1 MEIRFDDQ
9 VVLVT
14 GASTGIGAA
23 VAKAFGASGAQ
34 VIVHYNSSAAAARSV
49 AEAITSSA
57 NGSATLVQ
65 ADVTRPAEI
74 TRLVET
80 VLEKFARIDVLVNN
94 AGGLVERNPVDT
106 TPDEI
111 YERIMDLNV
120 RSIFQMCKLVIPVMK
135 RQGHGNIINV
145 TSVAARTGGG
155 GGSVVYAAAKGA
167 VVSFTR
173 GLARELA
180 PHNIRVNAL
189 SPGLILTPFHD
200 RWTPPA
206 MMEALIKTVPMGRAG
221 TAEECVGAVLF
232 LASDQMSSY
241 ITGQVIEV
249 NGGMLMR

>member
-1 MEIRFDDQ
+1 MEIRFDGQ

-23 VAKAFGASGAQ
+23 VAKAFGASGAH

-49 AEAITSSA
+49 ADAITAA
-57 NGSATLVQ
+57 NGSATLIQ
-65 ADVTRPAEI
+65 ADVTKPDDI
-74 TRLVET
+74 KRLVDT

-94 AGGLVERNPVDT
+94 AGGLVERNPVDA

-111 YERIMDLNV
+111 YERIMALNV

-180 PHNIRVNAL
+180 AHNIRVNAL
-189 SPGLILTPFHD
+189 SPGLILTPFHE

-206 MMEALIKTVPMGRAG
+206 MMETLIKSVPMGRAG

-241 ITGQVIEV
+241 VTGQVIEV

>member
-23 VAKAFGASGAQ
+23 VAKAFGASGAK

-49 AEAITSSA
+49 ADAITSA
-57 NGSATLVQ
+57 NGSAMLVQ
-65 ADVTRPAEI
+65 ADVTKPAEI
-74 TRLVET
+74 ARLVEA

-94 AGGLVERNPVDT
+94 AGGLVERNPVDA

-155 GGSVVYAAAKGA
+155 GGSVIYAAAKGA
-167 VVSFTR
+167 VVSLTR

-180 PHNIRVNAL
+180 AHNIRVNAL
-189 SPGLILTPFHD
+189 SPGLILTPFHE

-206 MMEALIKTVPMGRAG
+206 MMEALIKSVPMGRAG

-241 ITGQVIEV
+241 VTGQVIEV

>member
-1 MEIRFDDQ
+1 MEIRFDGQ

-23 VAKAFGASGAQ
+23 VAKAFGACGAQ

-49 AEAITSSA
+49 ADAIISA
-57 NGSATLVQ
+57 NGSATLIQ
-65 ADVTRPAEI
+65 ADVTKPAEI
-74 TRLVET
+74 KRLVDM

-94 AGGLVERNPVDT
+94 AGGLVERNPVDS

-180 PHNIRVNAL
+180 PYNIRVNAL
-189 SPGLILTPFHD
+189 SPGLILTPFHE

-206 MMEALIKTVPMGRAG
+206 MMETLIKSVPMGRAG
-221 TAEECVGAVLF
+221 TAEECAGAVLF

-241 ITGQVIEV
+241 VTGQVIEV

>member
-1 MEIRFDDQ
+1 MEIRFDGQ

-23 VAKAFGASGAQ
+23 IAKAFGASGAQ
-34 VIVHYNSSAAAARSV
+34 VIVHYNSGAAAARSV
-49 AEAITSSA
+49 ADAITSA
-57 NGSATLVQ
+57 NGSATLMQ
-65 ADVTRPAEI
+65 ADM
-74 TRLVET
+74 TRLDEIKRLVDA
-80 VLEKFARIDVLVNN
+80 VLEKFARIDVLINN
-94 AGGLVERNPVDT
+94 AGGLVERNPADT

-180 PHNIRVNAL
+180 PYNIRVNAL
-189 SPGLILTPFHD
+189 SPGLILTPFHE

-206 MMEALIKTVPMGRAG
+206 MMETLIKSVPMGRAG
-221 TAEECVGAVLF
+221 AAEECVGAVLF

-241 ITGQVIEV
+241 VTGQVIEV

>member
-1 MEIRFDDQ
+1 MKIRFDNQ

-23 VAKAFGASGAQ
+23 VAKAFGASDAQ

-49 AEAITSSA
+49 ADTIISA
-57 NGSATLVQ
+57 NGSATLIQ
-65 ADVTRPAEI
+65 ADVTKPDEI
-74 TRLVET
+74 KRLVDA

-94 AGGLVERNPVDT
+94 AGGLVERNPVDA

-120 RSIFQMCKLVIPVMK
+120 RSIFQMCKLVIPAMK

-180 PHNIRVNAL
+180 PHKIRVNAL
-189 SPGLILTPFHD
+189 SPGLILTPFHE

-206 MMEALIKTVPMGRAG
+206 MMETLIKSVPMGRAG

>member
-1 MEIRFDDQ
+1 
-9 VVLVT
+9 
-14 GASTGIGAA
+14 A
-23 VAKAFGASGAQ
+23 
-34 VIVHYNSSAAAARSV
+34 
-49 AEAITSSA
+49 A
-57 NGSATLVQ
+57 NGSATLIQ
-65 ADVTRPAEI
+65 ADVTKPNEI
-74 TRLVET
+74 KRLVDT
-80 VLEKFARIDVLVNN
+80 VLKQFARVDVLVNN

-120 RSIFQMCKLVIPVMK
+120 RSIFQMCKLVIPIMK

-189 SPGLILTPFHD
+189 SPGLILTPFHE

-206 MMEALIKTVPMGRAG
+206 MMETLIKSVPMGRAG

-232 LASDQMSSY
+232 LANDQMSSY
-241 ITGQVIEV
+241 VTGQVIEV

>member
-1 MEIRFDDQ
+1 MEIRFDGQ

-23 VAKAFGASGAQ
+23 VAKAFGASGAK

-49 AEAITSSA
+49 ADAITAA
-57 NGSATLVQ
+57 NGSATLIQ
-65 ADVTRPAEI
+65 ADVTKPNEI
-74 TRLVET
+74 KRLVDT
-80 VLEKFARIDVLVNN
+80 VLKQFARVDVLVNN

-120 RSIFQMCKLVIPVMK
+120 RSIFQMCKLVIPIMK

-189 SPGLILTPFHD
+189 SPGLILTPFHE

-206 MMEALIKTVPMGRAG
+206 MMETLIKSVPMGRAG

-232 LASDQMSSY
+232 LANDQMSSY
-241 ITGQVIEV
+241 VTGQVIEV

>member
-1 MEIRFDDQ
+1 MEIRFDGQ

-34 VIVHYNSSAAAARSV
+34 VIVHYNNSAAAARSV
-49 AEAITSSA
+49 ADAIASV

-65 ADVTRPAEI
+65 ADVTKPNDI
-74 TRLVET
+74 QRLVDT

-106 TPDEI
+106 IPDEI
-111 YERIMDLNV
+111 YERIMNLNV

-135 RQGHGNIINV
+135 RQGRGNIINV

-155 GGSVVYAAAKGA
+155 GGSVIYAAAKGA

-180 PHNIRVNAL
+180 GYNIRVNAL
-189 SPGLILTPFHD
+189 SPGLILTPFHE

-206 MMEALIKTVPMGRAG
+206 MMETLIKSVPMGRAG

-241 ITGQVIEV
+241 VTGQVIEV

>member
-1 MEIRFDDQ
+1 
-9 VVLVT
+9 
-14 GASTGIGAA
+14 
-23 VAKAFGASGAQ
+23 
-34 VIVHYNSSAAAARSV
+34 
-49 AEAITSSA
+49 
-57 NGSATLVQ
+57 
-65 ADVTRPAEI
+65 
-74 TRLVET
+74 
-80 VLEKFARIDVLVNN
+80 
-94 AGGLVERNPVDT
+94 VERNPVDA

-135 RQGHGNIINV
+135 RQGHGNIVNV

-180 PHNIRVNAL
+180 AYNIRVNAL
-189 SPGLILTPFHD
+189 SPGLILTPFHE
-200 RWTPPA
+200 RWTPPT
-206 MMEALIKTVPMGRAG
+206 MMEALIKSVPMGRAG

-232 LASDQMSSY
+232 LASDRMSSY
-241 ITGQVIEV
+241 VTGQVIEV

>member
-34 VIVHYNSSAAAARSV
+34 VIVHYNSNAAAARSV
-49 AEAITSSA
+49 ADTIMST
-57 NGSATLVQ
+57 NGSATLIQ
-65 ADVTRPAEI
+65 ADVTKPDEI
-74 TRLVET
+74 KRLVDA

-94 AGGLVERNPVDT
+94 AGGLVERNPVDA

-111 YERIMDLNV
+111 YERIMDLNM

-180 PHNIRVNAL
+180 AYNIRVNAL
-189 SPGLILTPFHD
+189 SPGLILTPFHE

-206 MMEALIKTVPMGRAG
+206 MMETLIKSVPMGRAG

-241 ITGQVIEV
+241 VTGQVIEV